1 MRSSAPLA
9 FLDSEVRSAAKLALY
24 TTIVLRIFYS
34 GLGILFAPHLTLDPV
49 LIRSN
54 RLTDSLMAPS
64 DRWSYA
70 LFGVWERFDTLWYVH
85 ISQCG
90 YDRPESVV
98 FFPLY
103 PCLVRL
109 VTPLCPNPV
118 AACLLVSTAAAFFV
132 FWGFYALLA
141 LDLPAGRRNRAFAL
155 FTVWPA
161 TMIFFAG
168 YIEALDLALMLW
180 SVYFARTGRWWAAGL
195 TGAAAGLA
203 KAVGFLVVV
212 PAALLAYRKRA
223 REAVLPLVL
232 TLAGTAAFP
241 VWLLVT
247 GRILPSTAYRSY
259 WTTLVS
265 PPWQTLWGSAR
276 VVLAGTDLVFAL
288 HVTVFS
294 IVCILSVCKSIRP
307 EYLWYSAAAILFLLT
322 KNSVPSQQQLSRY
335 VLILFPAPANLSLL
349 LSDDLFLVPVFLCG
363 VGLNFLFLWNFM
375 SWRLII

>member
-1 MRSSAPLA
+1 MRSRAPLA
-9 FLDSEVRSAAKLALY
+9 FLDSGVGSARRLALI

-34 GLGILFAPHLTLDPV
+34 GLGVIFTPHLTLDPE

-54 RLTDSLMAPS
+54 HLTDSLMARS

-70 LFGVWERFDTLWYVH
+70 FFGVWERFDTLWYVH

-118 AACLLVSTAAAFFV
+118 AACLFVSTAAAFFV

-141 LDLPAGRRNRAFAL
+141 LDLPAGRRNRAFML
-155 FTVWPA
+155 FAVWPA
-161 TMIFFAG
+161 SMIFFAG
-168 YIEALDLALMLW
+168 YIEALDLALILW
-180 SVYFARTGRWWAAGL
+180 SLYFARTGRWWAAGL

-212 PAALLAYRKRA
+212 PAALLAYRTRA
-223 REAVLPLVL
+223 RDAVVPLVL
-232 TLAGTAAFP
+232 TLAGAAAFP

-259 WTTLVS
+259 WATLVS
-265 PPWQTLWGSAR
+265 PPWQTLWDSAR
-276 VVLAGTDLVFAL
+276 MALAGTDLLFAL
-288 HVTVFS
+288 HVIVFS
-294 IVCILSVCKSIRP
+294 IVCILSLCKLIRP

-322 KNSVPSQQQLSRY
+322 KNSAPTQQQLSRY
-335 VLILFPAPANLSLL
+335 ALILFPAPANLSLL
-349 LSDDLFLVPVFLCG
+349 LRNDLLLVAAFLCG
-363 VGLNFLFLWNFM
+363 VGLNVLFLWNFM
-375 SWRLII
+375 SWHLVI